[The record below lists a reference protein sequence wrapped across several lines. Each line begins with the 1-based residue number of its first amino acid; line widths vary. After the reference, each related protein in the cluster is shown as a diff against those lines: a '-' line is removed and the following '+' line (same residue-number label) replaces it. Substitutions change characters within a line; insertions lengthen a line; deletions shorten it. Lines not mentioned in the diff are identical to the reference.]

1 MNISKQESGNNSTN
15 LQAGGDITVQNS
27 TIALYSIEE
36 LSLQLLESVFG
47 ELSAEAKL
55 QIKQNQQSYFN
66 ALTLDLQK
74 IVKTGVELK
83 RVIDSP
89 DFQYISKKAA
99 ISASRSSSESLHK
112 TLSSLIVQRVNVDN
126 EDLKRVVYNEAIST
140 VEKLTI
146 DQLKILAISFLLT
159 RTRRQ
164 NLKTL
169 GEFRTYLEQ
178 VIGPFIDF
186 KGTVA
191 EFEHLV
197 YSGCASIVS
206 ILSTNLSEVLKGN
219 YPEVFQSTGI
229 PESLLAE
236 SEVAAKLFTSWK
248 DTQIRSVELTSVGIV
263 IASTF
268 IGQVTGARMDIN
280 IWIN

>member
-1 MNISKQESGNNSTN
+1 MKVSSQKSGNSSTN
-15 LQAGGDITVQNS
+15 LQAGGDITVQNG

-47 ELSAEAKL
+47 ELSEEAKL
-55 QIKQNQQSYFN
+55 QIKQNQKSYFHS
-66 ALTLDLQK
+66 LTLDLRE
-74 IVKTGVELK
+74 IVKTGTDLK
-83 RVIDSP
+83 KIIDSP
-89 DFQYISKKAA
+89 DFQYISKKAS
-99 ISASRSSSESLHK
+99 ISASRSSSESLHR
-112 TLSSLIVQRVNVDN
+112 TLSSLIVQRVNVDS

-146 DQLKILAISFLLT
+146 DQLKILAIAFLLT

-169 GEFRTYLEQ
+169 DEFRNYLEQ
-178 VIGPFIDF
+178 SVGPFIDF
-186 KGTVA
+186 KGTAA

-206 ILSTNLSEVLKGN
+206 ILSTNLLEVLKGN
-219 YPEVFQSTGI
+219 YPEVFQSTDI

-236 SEVAAKLFTSWK
+236 SEVATKLFTSWK
-248 DTQIRSVELTSVGIV
+248 DTQIRNVELTSVGIV

-268 IGQVTGARMDIN
+268 IGQVTGAKMDIN